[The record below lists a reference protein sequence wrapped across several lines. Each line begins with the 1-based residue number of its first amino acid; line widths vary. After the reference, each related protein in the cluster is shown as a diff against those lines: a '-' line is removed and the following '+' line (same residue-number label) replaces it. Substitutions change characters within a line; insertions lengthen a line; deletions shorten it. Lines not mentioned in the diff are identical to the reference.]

1 MSRALPKNAMRTV
14 LVTGAASGF
23 GRGVVSAL
31 LARGFRVLA
40 TMRKADARRESFAS
54 EIAKYP
60 DALEVLELD
69 VTNAEDRDAIAQLA
83 TRRGLD
89 GLVNNAGYG
98 LFGALEDVSEAQLR
112 AQLEVNFFGLAL
124 LTQALLPALRIA
136 RGFVINLSS
145 TMGTTAFPLTG
156 AYCASKFALEG
167 LSEALYHEL
176 SPHGVRVHLV
186 EPGGHRTDFATNV
199 TWGDRVTAAYSG
211 QTRGYRAL
219 YTRLASGSGTPP
231 DAVIAAV
238 AALAQRP
245 STRLRIPVG
254 RDARAI
260 ATLRALLPDS
270 ITLPALS
277 LIFRR
282 VFPKNGPRPVT
293 AIAPQ
298 SEAR

>member
-1 MSRALPKNAMRTV
+1 MSTSQKTV

-23 GRGVVSAL
+23 GRGVVSQL
-31 LARGFRVLA
+31 LAKGFRVLA
-40 TMRKADARRESFAS
+40 TMRNVHERRTLFAAES
-54 EIAKYP
+54 AKYP
-60 DALEVLELD
+60 DALELLELD
-69 VTNAEDRDAIAQLA
+69 VTNADDRDAIAQLA

-145 TMGTTAFPLTG
+145 TMGTTAFPLTS
-156 AYCASKFALEG
+156 AYCASKFAVEG

-176 SPHGVRVHLV
+176 SPHSVRVHLV

-199 TWGDRVTAAYSG
+199 TWGARVTAAYAG
-211 QTRGYRAL
+211 QTRAYRAL
-219 YTRLASGSGTPP
+219 HARLASRTGTPP
-231 DAVIAAV
+231 DAVIATV
-238 AALAQRP
+238 VALAERP
-245 STRLRIPVG
+245 SLRLRIPVG

-260 ATLRALLPDS
+260 ATLRALLPDGV
-270 ITLPALS
+270 ILPVMS
-277 LIFRR
+277 LAFRR
-282 VFPKNGPRPVT
+282 LLPKSGPRTPRIE
-293 AIAPQ
+293 AASS
-298 SEAR
+298 SEARAR